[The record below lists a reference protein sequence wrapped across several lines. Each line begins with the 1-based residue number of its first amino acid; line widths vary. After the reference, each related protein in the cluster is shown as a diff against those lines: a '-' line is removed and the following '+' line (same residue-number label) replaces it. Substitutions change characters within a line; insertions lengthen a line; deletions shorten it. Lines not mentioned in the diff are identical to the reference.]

1 MGLLFDFVEALD
13 EEGGEL
19 LKIAVKALLLSEV
32 AKLVG
37 VAFKDEV
44 EKGVVLAVD
53 FQLDLGGICFV
64 ALT

>member
-44 EKGVVLAVD
+44 KKGIVFAVD
-53 FQLDLGGICFV
+53 FQLDLGGIGFV